1 MLSLF
6 TSNDKEDQMAFSKR
20 GVAVTPPQHIT
31 IPPKEAEVLQAG
43 DERDGKIWDG
53 TQWVEKAEWLRR
65 QDQR

>member
-1 MLSLF
+1 
-6 TSNDKEDQMAFSKR
+6 MAFSKR